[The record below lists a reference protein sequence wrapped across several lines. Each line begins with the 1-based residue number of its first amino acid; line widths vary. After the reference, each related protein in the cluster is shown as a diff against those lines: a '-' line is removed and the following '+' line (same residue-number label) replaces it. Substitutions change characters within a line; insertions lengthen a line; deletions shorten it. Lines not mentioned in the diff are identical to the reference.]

1 MLQTVVSSG
10 DPDLDGQLYAATLK
24 EVNKGFLTGPV
35 KPSDLPEGSTLTRR
49 FGVKQKKQNEADR

>member
-10 DPDLDGQLYAATLK
+10 DPDLDGQLYEATMK

-35 KPSDLPEGSTLTRR
+35 NPSDLPEGSTLT
-49 FGVKQKKQNEADR
+49 